1 MNARTVTLALST
13 LLASLLPAH
22 AQVNV
27 FNDQQCQQVA
37 DQRGFSALVAT
48 AAKCSSSACSA
59 ISIITLAECSAID
72 IIGICCYNSGGVCF
86 QICVTRAA
94 HPH

>member
-37 DQRGFSALVAT
+37 DQKRLSALVGTPAN
-48 AAKCSSSACSA
+48 CSSSACSA
-59 ISIITLAECSAID
+59 IAILTYEECSASD
-72 IIGICCYNSGGVCF
+72 RIGICCYTSGGEWF